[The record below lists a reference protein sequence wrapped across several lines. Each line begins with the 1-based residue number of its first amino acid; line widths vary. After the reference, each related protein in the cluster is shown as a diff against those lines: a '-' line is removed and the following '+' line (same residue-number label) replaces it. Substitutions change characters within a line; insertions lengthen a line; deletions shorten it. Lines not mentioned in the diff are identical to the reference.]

1 MKTEIYVFEGNRI
14 TFVLGKDSRVMV
26 NATEMAKA
34 FGKDV
39 FQFTRID
46 STKEFIKTCQKPQF
60 CGFLSVEKEDDL
72 IISRQNSGT
81 WMHPVL
87 ALKFAAWL
95 NPDFEVWVY
104 LTIDKLLFGK
114 YVEREKSL
122 ERTISLQKEM
132 NILAEKADKTGEDFE
147 KYLNISYELRKEQA
161 IRKNLTKES
170 IFEMKDLFEEGGES

>member
-1 MKTEIYVFEGNRI
+1 MKTEIYVFEGSRI
-14 TFVLGKDSRVMV
+14 TFVLDKDSKVMV
-26 NATEMAKA
+26 NATEMAKT
-34 FGKDV
+34 FGKRASH
-39 FQFTRID
+39 FMENET
-46 STKEFIKTCQKPQF
+46 TKEFIESCLKSRNS
-60 CGFLSVEKEDDL
+60 GFLNLEKEEDL
-72 IISRQNSGT
+72 IVSSQKSGT
-81 WMHPVL
+81 FMHRIL

-95 NPDFEVWVY
+95 SPDFEVWVY
-104 LTIDKLLFGK
+104 ATIDKLLFGK